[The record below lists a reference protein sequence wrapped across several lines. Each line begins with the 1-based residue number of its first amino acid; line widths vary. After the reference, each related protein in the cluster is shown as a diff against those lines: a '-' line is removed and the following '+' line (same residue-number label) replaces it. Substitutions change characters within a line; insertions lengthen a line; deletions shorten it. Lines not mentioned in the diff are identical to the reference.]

1 MEKTFTSLLR
11 EIEVPMKKRFTLPI
25 WLRNTFAFLSIIGP
39 GIITASADNDAP
51 GIATYSVAGSK
62 YGYSF
67 IWIILVITIGEV
79 IIQEMAARMG
89 AVTGKGAADLIRERL
104 ASRRLRLPCFAY

>member
-1 MEKTFTSLLR
+1 MEKTLTPLLR

-51 GIATYSVAGSK
+51 GIAT
-62 YGYSF
+62 
-67 IWIILVITIGEV
+67 
-79 IIQEMAARMG
+79 
-89 AVTGKGAADLIRERL
+89 
-104 ASRRLRLPCFAY
+104 

>member
-1 MEKTFTSLLR
+1 MEKTLTPLLR
-11 EIEVPMKKRFTLPI
+11 EIEVPMRKRFTLPI

-67 IWIILVITIGEV
+67 IWRIFIENFG
-79 IIQEMAARMG
+79 
-89 AVTGKGAADLIRERL
+89 
-104 ASRRLRLPCFAY
+104 